1 MSDTKDGG
9 LNPAENPGTTSLI
22 EETVTGMEPV
32 DIAGELKNM
41 KGALADSVR
50 RNNKQI
56 RADRGLNLVESI
68 KMKYKRIIEDLQL
81 DIRKKKIDQGNLLD
95 FSPTNADSLILG
107 KDLDETNF
115 VKQDQQ
121 LSIDI
126 ENLSIRLRLAVE
138 RYKFLFGENAIH

>member
-1 MSDTKDGG
+1 MPENKD
-9 LNPAENPGTTSLI
+9 NPAESPLI
-22 EETVTGMEPV
+22 EENVTSMEPV
-32 DIAGELKNM
+32 DITGELKNM

-68 KMKYKRIIEDLQL
+68 KMKYKRVIEDLQL

-107 KDLDETNF
+107 KDLDETAF
-115 VKQDQQ
+115 VQRDQQ

-126 ENLSIRLRLAVE
+126 ENLSIKLRLAVN
-138 RYKFLFGENAIH
+138 RYEYLFGEKATH

>member
-1 MSDTKDGG
+1 MADTKE
-9 LNPAENPGTTSLI
+9 NPAETPLVEENVTS
-22 EETVTGMEPV
+22 MEPV

-68 KMKYKRIIEDLQL
+68 KMKYKRVIEDLQL

-138 RYKFLFGENAIH
+138 RYQYLFGEKAIH